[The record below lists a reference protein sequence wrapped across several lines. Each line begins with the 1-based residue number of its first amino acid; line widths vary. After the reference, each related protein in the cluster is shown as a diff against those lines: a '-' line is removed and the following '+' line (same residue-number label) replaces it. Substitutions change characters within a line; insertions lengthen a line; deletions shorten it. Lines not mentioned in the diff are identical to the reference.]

1 LAVVHTNFGSPKEM
15 RVLNA
20 AGIKIFQGRSRV
32 Q

>member
-1 LAVVHTNFGSPKEM
+1 LDVVHMNCGSPKEM

-20 AGIKIFQGRSRV
+20 AEIKIFQGRSRV